1 MRRALWT
8 ILRRDV
14 GLVVTRR
21 QEVLTVVA
29 FFAIVIMMFPLAVGP
44 EPEILRELAPGGVWL
59 AAVLAHLLALDRLFA
74 DDWRD
79 GTLEQLA
86 VTPQPLALIVLAKVA
101 AHWLAIGLPLVLLSP
116 VLGYT
121 LGLHGTV
128 LLVLAA
134 SLALGTPVLVLLGA
148 TGAAL
153 TLGVRGGGA
162 LMALLILPLF
172 VPVLILG
179 SGAVSQAMY
188 GGDILPYFYLLAALL
203 ALALPLAPLAISAA
217 LRIALD

>member
-1 MRRALWT
+1 MGRTLWT
-8 ILRRDV
+8 LLRRDV
-14 GLVVTRR
+14 SLIVTRR
-21 QEVLTVVA
+21 QDVLTVVA
-29 FFAIVIMMFPLAVGP
+29 FFAIVIMLFPLAVGP
-44 EPEILRELAPGGVWL
+44 EPEILRELAPGAMWVAAAL
-59 AAVLAHLLALDRLFA
+59 ASLLALDRLFA

-86 VTPQPLALIVLAKVA
+86 LIPQPLALVVLAKVT
-101 AHWLAIGLPLVLLSP
+101 AHWLALGLPLVVLSP

-121 LGLHGTV
+121 LGLRGEELVV
-128 LLVLAA
+128 LPV
-134 SLALGTPVLVLLGA
+134 SLALGTPVLALLGA

-179 SGAVSQAMY
+179 SGAVSQAMQ
-188 GGDILPYFYLLAALL
+188 GGDFLPHYYLLGALL
-203 ALALPLAPLAISAA
+203 VAALPLTPLAVAAA

>member
-8 ILRRDV
+8 ILWRDV

-21 QEVLTVVA
+21 QDVLTVVA
-29 FFAIVIMMFPLAVGP
+29 FFVIVIMLFPLAVGP

-86 VTPQPLALIVLAKVA
+86 VTPQPLALIVLAKLA
-101 AHWLAIGLPLVLLSP
+101 AHWVAIGLPLVLLSP

-121 LGLHGTV
+121 LGLHGAT
-128 LLVLAA
+128 LGVLAA

-162 LMALLILPLF
+162 LMALLILPLI

-179 SGAVSQAMY
+179 SGAVSQAIY